1 MVGRAIEVEALALH
15 LEDLRSHGLGKHRT
29 VDDSPYGGGS
39 GMVLRVDPVVHAL
52 EAVDELAES
61 RGAPR
66 AHRILL
72 TPGGA
77 RFDQRAAHRLAAVP
91 HLALVC
97 GRYEGFDERTRHF
110 VHEELS
116 LGDFVM
122 TGGEIAAMAIVE
134 ATARLLPNVLGNE
147 HSHASESFSPELDG
161 GLEYPH
167 YTRPVDFRGLSVP
180 VVLTSG
186 DHAKIAA
193 WRLAESR
200 LRTRTVRPDLAA
212 SLDPEE
218 S

>member
-1 MVGRAIEVEALALH
+1 
-15 LEDLRSHGLGKHRT
+15 
-29 VDDSPYGGGS
+29 
-39 GMVLRVDPVVHAL
+39 MVLRVDPVVHAL
-52 EAVDELAES
+52 EAADAFATS
-61 RGAPR
+61 SGAPG
-66 AHRILL
+66 AHRVLL

-77 RFDQRAAHRLAAVP
+77 RFDQRTAHRLAAAAHV
-91 HLALVC
+91 ALVC

-122 TGGEIAAMAIVE
+122 TGGEVAAMAIVE

-167 YTRPVDFRGLSVP
+167 YTRPVEFRGLSVP
-180 VVLTSG
+180 TILTSG

-193 WRLAESR
+193 WRLDQSR
-200 LRTRTVRPDLAA
+200 SRTRAVRPDLAPSTPA
-212 SLDPEE
+212 EPEE
-218 S
+218 P

>member
-1 MVGRAIEVEALALH
+1 MVGRAIEVQALTLH
-15 LEDLRSHGLGKHRT
+15 LEDLRPHGLGKHRN
-29 VDDSPYGGGS
+29 VDDTPYGGGS

-52 EAVDELAES
+52 EAADQLAEAA
-61 RGAPR
+61 GTPQ
-66 AHRILL
+66 AHRVLL
-72 TPGGA
+72 TPRGA
-77 RFDQRAAHRLAAVP
+77 RFDQRAAHRLCELP
-91 HLALVC
+91 HVALVC

-147 HSHASESFSPELDG
+147 RSHGSESFSPELDG

-167 YTRPVDFRGLSVP
+167 YTRPVEFRGHSVP
-180 VVLTSG
+180 AVLTSG

-193 WRLAESR
+193 WRREESR
-200 LRTRTVRPDLAA
+200 LRTRAVRPDLATPV
-212 SLDPEE
+212 DPEE